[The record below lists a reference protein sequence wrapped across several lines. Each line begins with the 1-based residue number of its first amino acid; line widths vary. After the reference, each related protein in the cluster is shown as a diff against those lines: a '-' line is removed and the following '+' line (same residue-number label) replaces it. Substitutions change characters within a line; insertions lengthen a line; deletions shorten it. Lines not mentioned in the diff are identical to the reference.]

1 MEKETAL
8 ISRQEKLLK
17 TAIVRTLTD
26 KAQKYL
32 NDKEVTKMFPMI
44 ADMTEKIVIEFNEA
58 NLVDKAN
65 KEIRED
71 LEKEK
76 FPQEN
81 TN

>member
-8 ISRQEKLLK
+8 TSRQEKLLK
-17 TAIVRTLTD
+17 IAIVRTLTD

-32 NDKEVTKMFPMI
+32 NDKEVTKRFPMI

-76 FPQEN
+76 FPQER
-81 TN
+81 TD

>member
-8 ISRQEKLLK
+8 TNRQEKLLK
-17 TAIVRTLTD
+17 TAIVRALTD

-32 NDKEVTKMFPMI
+32 NDKGVVEMFPMI
-44 ADMTEKIVIEFNEA
+44 ADMAEKIVTEFNET

-65 KEIRED
+65 EGIRED
-71 LEKEK
+71 SEKEK
-76 FPQEN
+76 FPQEC

>member
-1 MEKETAL
+1 MEKETVL
-8 ISRQEKLLK
+8 TNRQEKLLK

-76 FPQEN
+76 FPQER
-81 TN
+81 TD

>member
-8 ISRQEKLLK
+8 TNRQEKLLK
-17 TAIVRTLTD
+17 TAIVRALTD

-32 NDKEVTKMFPMI
+32 NDKGVVEIFPMI
-44 ADMTEKIVIEFNEA
+44 ADMAEKIVTEFNETS
-58 NLVDKAN
+58 LVDKAN
-65 KEIRED
+65 EGIRED

-76 FPQEN
+76 FPQEC

>member
-8 ISRQEKLLK
+8 TNRQEKLLK

-32 NDKEVTKMFPMI
+32 NDKEVAKMFPMI
-44 ADMTEKIVIEFNEA
+44 ADMTEKIVAEFNEV

-76 FPQEN
+76 FPQES

>member
-8 ISRQEKLLK
+8 TNRQEKLLK
-17 TAIVRTLTD
+17 TAIVKALTD

-32 NDKEVTKMFPMI
+32 NDKGVVEMFPMI
-44 ADMTEKIVIEFNEA
+44 ADMAEKIVTEFNET

-65 KEIRED
+65 EGIRED

-76 FPQEN
+76 FPQEC

>member
-8 ISRQEKLLK
+8 TNRQEKLLK
-17 TAIVRTLTD
+17 TAIVRALTD

-32 NDKEVTKMFPMI
+32 NDKGVVEMFPMI
-44 ADMTEKIVIEFNEA
+44 ADMAEKIVTEFNET

-65 KEIRED
+65 EGIRED

-76 FPQEN
+76 FPQEC